1 MKILYYT
8 MRYRLILL
16 IAIICATVLG
26 VKAQTPVDTIYN
38 PPVIFSSM
46 PKQYEIADIK
56 VTGNENYE
64 EFIVIGYSGL
74 KKGDIIG
81 QGILKR
87 YGVVD
92 GDSADGA
99 RVGGLGS
106 TTSVAAMAIDSAKEL
121 SMRRDMLLDETYFND
136 TEKIKEDLAEEL
148 EKALYGGQSLFD
160 ACM

>member
-1 MKILYYT
+1 

-74 KKGDIIG
+74 KKGDIIEVPG
-81 QGILKR
+81 SEISTAAKR
-87 YGVVD
+87 
-92 GDSADGA
+92 
-99 RVGGLGS
+99 L
-106 TTSVAAMAIDSAKEL
+106 M
-121 SMRRDMLLDETYFND
+121 
-136 TEKIKEDLAEEL
+136 
-148 EKALYGGQSLFD
+148 
-160 ACM
+160 

>member
-74 KKGDIIG
+74 KKGDIIEVPG
-81 QGILKR
+81 SEISTAAKRLMKQGLFAQAQKK
-87 YGVVD
+87 VKK
-92 GDSADGA
+92 
-99 RVGGLGS
+99 
-106 TTSVAAMAIDSAKEL
+106 VAGNKVW
-121 SMRRDMLLDETYFND
+121 
-136 TEKIKEDLAEEL
+136 L
-148 EKALYGGQSLFD
+148 EIALHNQPRISEIN
-160 ACM
+160 